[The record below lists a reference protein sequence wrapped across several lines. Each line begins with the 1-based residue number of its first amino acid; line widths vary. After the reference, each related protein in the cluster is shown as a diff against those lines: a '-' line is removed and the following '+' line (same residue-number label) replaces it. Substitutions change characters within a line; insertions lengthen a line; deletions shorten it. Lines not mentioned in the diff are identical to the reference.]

1 MKLLDILYP
10 KRCALC
16 DRVISRGE
24 YPVCLKCRK
33 EIRPIE
39 EPRCM
44 HCSKPLSS
52 DGEELCPDCKRHKF
66 SYDCGFAAF
75 LYRGKMKNS
84 LMRFKYGGRQE
95 YREFY
100 GEMLN
105 LFAAEKVR
113 RWSPEVLIPVPV
125 HPGKLRQ
132 RGYNQAEVLARKLG
146 EVWDIPLDSQCMKR
160 IKKTRAQ
167 KDLDDKERRKNLRHA
182 FSVVGDVDYRSVLIV
197 DDIYTTGSTV
207 DALAKLLKEKGV
219 EEVYFVTVCIG
230 KGM

>member
-1 MKLLDILYP
+1 MKLLNILYP

-16 DRVISRGE
+16 DRVITNRE

-33 EIRPIE
+33 EIQPIE

-44 HCSKPLSS
+44 HCSKPLRS
-52 DGEELCPDCKRHKF
+52 DGVEFCLDCKRHKF

-75 LYRGKMKNS
+75 LYSGKMKDS

-95 YREFY
+95 YRRFY

-105 LFAAEKVR
+105 LFAAEKVK
-113 RWSPEVLIPVPV
+113 RWAPEVLIPVPV
-125 HPGKLRQ
+125 HPGKLRK
-132 RGYNQAEVLARKLG
+132 RGYNQAEVLALELGKL
-146 EVWDIPLDSQCMKR
+146 WNIPVDSQYMKR
-160 IKKTRAQ
+160 IKKTKAQ
-167 KDLDDKERRKNLRHA
+167 KNLDDKERRKNLRQA
-182 FSVVGDVDYRSVLIV
+182 FAVAGDEDYRRVLIV

-219 EEVYFVTVCIG
+219 EEVWFVTVCIG